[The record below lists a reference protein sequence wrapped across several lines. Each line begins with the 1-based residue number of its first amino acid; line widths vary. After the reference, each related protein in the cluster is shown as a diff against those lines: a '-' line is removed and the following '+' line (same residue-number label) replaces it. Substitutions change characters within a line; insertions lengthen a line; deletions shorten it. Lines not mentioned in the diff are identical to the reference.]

1 MIGPE
6 RLTAESH
13 EGEGRPSGAARGL
26 PLHFFEVEG
35 TRHVFDPE
43 SGRFFRID
51 KAAEHALRLLQ
62 EGRPEE
68 EIRRRLSKDLSPE
81 DAEGAVREVSGL
93 VAKGLLLV
101 KPGDPDRKPERS
113 AVKPRMVSVTLN
125 VVSSCN
131 LSCIYCWNKGGT
143 YGRTTR
149 EKRMTAETAIR
160 AIDLAVQNSLEN
172 DRILID
178 FYGGEPLLN
187 FEVLRAAMEHCEKI
201 AKEIPRSFS
210 YKVTTNG
217 TLLTDEMV
225 AFFDRMGVSL
235 GVSIDGTKKIHDRN
249 RPFPDGKG
257 TWKEIQKNIK
267 AAAAAGNIHVSAR
280 ATLVPPDLDMV
291 KALKGLF
298 RLGFRDTEIEFAS
311 EPCELF
317 NPNGTVRFSD
327 DDIEKM
333 KKEYRKFAKF
343 YLSYALHA
351 DEAIDVGISNNM
363 TRVLHESHRF
373 SPCGAGSNFV
383 CVTEEG
389 NLYPCMGFIGMP
401 DYRLGSVE
409 TGFDLERL
417 GSFRHDMRTVVFEA
431 KACDGCWARY
441 VCAGNCPANNVQ
453 YNKKIFEPHER
464 SCDWLKY
471 QLETA
476 MWVASELQRKKPD
489 RLEGYEPA

>member
-1 MIGPE
+1 MIEPARRESETPPVGKEPAGGAKGP
-6 RLTAESH
+6 S
-13 EGEGRPSGAARGL
+13 
-26 PLHFFEVEG
+26 LHFFEVEG
-35 TRHVFDPE
+35 ARHVFDPE

-51 KAAEHALRLLQ
+51 EAAELAIRLFQ
-62 EGRPEE
+62 ERAPEE
-68 EIRRRLSKDLSPE
+68 EIRRRLS
-81 DAEGAVREVSGL
+81 DAFPPGPAESALREVSDL
-93 VAKGLLLV
+93 VAKGLLCARRQEPEE
-101 KPGDPDRKPERS
+101 KPARG

-160 AIDLAVQNSLEN
+160 AIDLAVLNSLET
-172 DRILID
+172 DQILID
-178 FYGGEPLLN
+178 FYGGELLLN

-201 AKEIPRSFS
+201 SKETKRTFS

-217 TLLTDEMV
+217 TLLTEEMV

-257 TWKEIQKNIK
+257 TWKEIQKNIR
-267 AAAAAGNIHVSAR
+267 AAVEAGNIHVSAR

-317 NPNGTVRFSD
+317 NPNGTVKFSD
-327 DDIEKM
+327 ADIDRM
-333 KKEYRKFAKF
+333 KEEYLKFAKF
-343 YLSYALHA
+343 YLGYALHG
-351 DEAIDVGISNNM
+351 DEAIDVGISNNL

-373 SPCGAGSNFV
+373 SPCGAGSNFA

-401 DYRLGSVE
+401 GYKLGTVE
-409 TGFDLERL
+409 SGFDIEKLE
-417 GSFRHDMRTVVFEA
+417 SFRHDMRTVVFEA
-431 KACDGCWARY
+431 EECDGCWARY

-453 YNKKIFEPHER
+453 YNQKIFEPHKR
-464 SCDWLKY
+464 SCDWLKF

-489 RLEGYEPA
+489 RLAGYEPA

>member
-1 MIGPE
+1 MIEPE
-6 RLTAESH
+6 RLESNSRAGGT
-13 EGEGRPSGAARGL
+13 ESPRPASRL

-35 TRHVFDPE
+35 ARHVFDPE

-51 KAAEHALRLLQ
+51 ETAELAIRSFRD
-62 EGRPEE
+62 GAPKEE
-68 EIRRRLSKDLSPE
+68 VRRRLSEAFSPE
-81 DAEGAVREVSGL
+81 LAEGALREISDL

-101 KPGDPDRKPERS
+101 EPGEPERKPERT
-113 AVKPRMVSVTLN
+113 AIKPRLVSVTLN
-125 VVSSCN
+125 AVSSCN

-149 EKRMTAETAIR
+149 EKKMTPEAAIR
-160 AIDLAVQNSLEN
+160 AIDLAVENSLEN
-172 DRILID
+172 DDILVD

-201 AKEIPRSFS
+201 SKETKRSFS

-217 TLLTDEMV
+217 TLLTEEMV
-225 AFFDRMGVSL
+225 AFFDKMGVSL
-235 GVSIDGTKKIHDRN
+235 GVSIDGTKKIHDKN
-249 RPFPDGKG
+249 RPFPDGSG
-257 TWKEIQKNIK
+257 TWKAIRKNID
-267 AAAAAGNIHVSAR
+267 AAVKAGNVHVSAR

-327 DDIEKM
+327 ADIEKM
-333 KKEYRKFAKF
+333 KREYRRFAKF
-343 YLSYALHA
+343 YLGYALHA
-351 DEAIDVGISNNM
+351 DEAIDVGISNNL
-363 TRVLHESHRF
+363 TRVLHQSHRF
-373 SPCGAGSNFV
+373 SPCGAGSNFA

-401 DYRLGSVE
+401 EYKLGSVE
-409 TGFDLERL
+409 SGFDLERL
-417 GSFRHDMRTVVFEA
+417 ESFRHEMRTVIFEA
-431 KACDGCWARY
+431 EACDGCWARY

-453 YNKKIFEPHER
+453 YNKKIFEPHKRGCE
-464 SCDWLKY
+464 WLKF

-476 MWVASELQRKKPD
+476 MWVASEMVMKKPA
-489 RLEGYEPA
+489 RLKGYEPV